1 MLFSLFPQ
9 NITNKLLALFGVP
22 SVQHTI
28 SSSFLITCTC
38 TLHSCDTKTL
48 FYLTISPQSK
58 IYYCHSITIMKMA
71 TAKKTIRC
79 KQGATKRCRLS
90 WLTNSALVCE
100 PKCGGGSCGFSA
112 NEYSCI
118 HRSPNKLGRS
128 TVTTYL
134 TYGSTKCLL
143 CNIIHKLI
151 R

>member
-28 SSSFLITCTC
+28 SSSFLLITYCTQC
-38 TLHSCDTKTL
+38 TLHSCHTKTL

-58 IYYCHSITIMKMA
+58 IYYCHSITVMKMA

-90 WLTNSALVCE
+90 WLTNSALIYE
-100 PKCGGGSCGFSA
+100 PKCGGGGG
-112 NEYSCI
+112 EL
-118 HRSPNKLGRS
+118 RVL
-128 TVTTYL
+128 TTYL